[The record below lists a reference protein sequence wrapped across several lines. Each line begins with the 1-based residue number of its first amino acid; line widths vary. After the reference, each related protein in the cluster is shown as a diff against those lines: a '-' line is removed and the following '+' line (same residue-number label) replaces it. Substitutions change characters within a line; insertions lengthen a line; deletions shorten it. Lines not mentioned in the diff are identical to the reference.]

1 MTSTFIRFVVPTVA
15 ILVIAGLVAACV
27 VVPSATP
34 VPPSAAPSLAPSAT
48 LTSQPAA
55 APTSAPSATPT
66 VGPSATSVPATVA
79 APATTAVPVT
89 IVAPLQPSPASLA
102 GHWEGSISVAG
113 QNLTARVDLTREG
126 DVLKGTADFPQQNA
140 MGLALQNASQQGNKV
155 HFEVLPAPNT
165 AVFDGEMLGPDQIQ
179 GTFTQSGFA
188 GDFTLIRKQVATS
201 EAVPYRQEEVKFA
214 NDDVILAGTLTLPQG
229 AGPFPAVVLITGSG
243 PENRDE
249 EVFGFPIFRVLADGL
264 TRKGIA
270 VLRYDDR
277 GVGGSS
283 AGTAADTSETFAGDV
298 AAAVQYLKG
307 RSEVDPKHIGL
318 LGHSEG
324 GIIAPMVAVSS
335 PDVSFIILMSG
346 PGTPGSRIIEE
357 QARLIAEAN
366 GTPTADLEQQME
378 LQKRTIQAAI
388 TGQGWDQIKADL
400 LARFKKAAAEMPEDQ
415 RKALGDIDAWAAR
428 NVDAQVQALQ
438 SPWMQFFL
446 THDPAPVLE
455 QVKVP
460 VLALFGGLDLQVP
473 AEENRV
479 AIEKALTEGGNKDFA
494 LKTFPDANH
503 LYQEA
508 VTGSP
513 SEYAE
518 LKPEFVPG
526 FLDTISSWILAHTA
540 PAQ

>member
-1 MTSTFIRFVVPTVA
+1 MTSTLIRFVAPTVA
-15 ILVIAGLVAACV
+15 ILVIAGLAVACAM
-27 VVPSATP
+27 VPSATP
-34 VPPSAAPSLAPSAT
+34 VPQSATSVPPSAT
-48 LTSQPAA
+48 SVPPTEPAA
-55 APTSAPSATPT
+55 ATT
-66 VGPSATSVPATVA
+66 VQPSATSVPATVA
-79 APATTAVPVT
+79 APATVIAPAT
-89 IVAPLQPSPASLA
+89 IVAPLQPSPASVA

-113 QNLTARVDLTREG
+113 QNLSARVDLTVEG
-126 DVLKGTADFPQQNA
+126 DVLKGTADFPEQNA
-140 MGLALQNASQQGNKV
+140 MGLPLQNASQQGNKI
-155 HFEVLPAPNT
+155 HFEVLPAPST
-165 AVFDGEMLGPDQIQ
+165 AVFDGDMMGPDQIQ

-188 GDFTLIRKQVATS
+188 GDFSLIRKQVATP

-214 NDDVILAGTLTLPQG
+214 NGDVTLAGTLTLPQG

-249 EVFGFPIFRVLADGL
+249 EIFGFPIFRVLADGL

-298 AAAVQYLKG
+298 SAAVQYLKG
-307 RSEVDPKHIGL
+307 RPEIDPKHIGL

-346 PGTPGSRIIEE
+346 PGVPGSRIIEE

-366 GTPTADLEQQME
+366 GTPPADLEQQME

-388 TGQGWDQIKADL
+388 TGQGWDQLKADL
-400 LARFKKAAAEMPEDQ
+400 LAWLKKSAAAMPEDQ

-428 NVDAQVQALQ
+428 NVEAQVQALQ

-473 AEENRV
+473 AEENRA
-479 AIEKALTEGGNKDFA
+479 AIEKALTEGGNKDFT
-494 LKTFPDANH
+494 LKTFPNANH

-513 SEYAE
+513 SEYAK

-526 FLDTISSWILAHTA
+526 FLDTISDWILAHTA
-540 PAQ
+540 PAK